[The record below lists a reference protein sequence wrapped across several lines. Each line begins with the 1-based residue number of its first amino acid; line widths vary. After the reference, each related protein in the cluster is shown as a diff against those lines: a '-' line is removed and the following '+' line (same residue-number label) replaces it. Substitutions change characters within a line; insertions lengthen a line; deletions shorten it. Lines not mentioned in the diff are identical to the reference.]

1 MSVGILQILL
11 VLFQRVYNSKRW
23 SKMETEANEEAFHI
37 METETDD
44 MES

>member
-1 MSVGILQILL
+1 MRFLAVSD
-11 VLFQRVYNSKRW
+11 
-23 SKMETEANEEAFHI
+23 ETEVNEEAFHI